1 MLAGFQTGVL
11 RQSDT
16 GNDIV
21 QYIST
26 RGEAPELGFLDTILA
41 GLARD
46 GGLYMPA
53 EWPQLSKTEI
63 SALKGKS
70 YEEVAFAIMAPF
82 VDGEIPDDV
91 LKKIIVDAYAT
102 FRHRA
107 VAPLVQI
114 GPNDF
119 VLELFHGPT
128 MAFKDVAMQWLARVM
143 DYALTERG
151 ERATI
156 IGATSGDTGGAA
168 IEAFRGR
175 ENTDIFILFPDG
187 KVSDVQRRQMTTVAD
202 ANVHAIAID
211 GNFDDCQA
219 LVKAMFNDLKFRDEL
234 GISGVNSINWGR
246 ILAQV
251 VYYFTTAL
259 SLGGPERSISFSV
272 PTGNFGDIL
281 AGFVAKKMGLPID
294 RLLIATNI
302 NDILVRTLE
311 TGRYEVTG
319 VTETTAPSMDIQ
331 VSSNFERLLFEAHER
346 DGAAVQRLMSGLNQ
360 SGAFT
365 LSDEPRKTIADNFD
379 ASRTSP
385 DQTAETIKSVWDECG
400 YLLDPHTAIGVFAAA
415 GRQGTK
421 VPMVTLGTAHP
432 AKFPDA
438 VEAACGLRPEL
449 PAWQGDLMSR
459 PERQHPL
466 ANELKSVEDFIKA
479 HARAAK

>member
-1 MLAGFQTGVL
+1 M
-11 RQSDT
+11 
-16 GNDIV
+16 
-21 QYIST
+21 QYVST

-53 EWPQLSKTEI
+53 TWPQFSKAEI
-63 SALKGKS
+63 AALRGKS

-82 VDGEIPDDV
+82 VGGEIPDDV
-91 LKKIIVDAYAT
+91 QKKIISDAYAT

-114 GPNDF
+114 GPNHF

-143 DYALTERG
+143 DYALAERG

-259 SLGGPERSISFSV
+259 SLGGPERNISFSV

-319 VTETTAPSMDIQ
+319 VTETTTPSMDIQ
-331 VSSNFERLLFEAHER
+331 VSSNFERLLFEAHDR
-346 DGAAVQRLMSGLNQ
+346 DGAAVQRLMAGLNQ

-365 LSDEPRKTIADNFD
+365 LSDEPKKFIEDVFD
-379 ASRTSP
+379 AARTSQS
-385 DQTAETIKSVWDECG
+385 QTAETIDSVLEECG

-415 GRQGTK
+415 ERQKTST
-421 VPMVTLGTAHP
+421 PMVTLGTAHP

-438 VEAACGLRPEL
+438 VEAASGQRPEL
-449 PAWQGDLMSR
+449 PTWQGDLMSR

-466 ANELKSVEDFIKA
+466 ANELKSVEAFISA